1 MASSPILPSSQ
12 LASYK
17 NQQLGGLLTGSG
29 TGISAGAQ
37 LGALQGRISSV
48 QQSATGIG
56 DSVAAG
62 NNRLSAIAAMAPKP
76 RPKPAPGAVSVA
88 GIGGGNGG
96 YTGPGGAGS
105 SENNWVSVGG
115 NNRAD
120 PAAAAH
126 LLALQQSAGK
136 SGYNIGVNEA
146 GRSRARQQEL
156 YNLYKAGRG
165 NLAAAPG
172 HSVHEKGTAF
182 DLNGFGG
189 NENSPQFKWLL
200 ANAKNYGF
208 SWVGKTFSQRE
219 PWHWE
224 YTG

>member
-1 MASSPILPSSQ
+1 MATNPVLPSSL

-29 TGISAGAQ
+29 TGINAGAQ
-37 LGALQGRISSV
+37 LGALQNRSSMA
-48 QQSATGIG
+48 QQSASGIG

-62 NNRLSAIAAMAPKP
+62 NARLAVIASQAPKP
-76 RPKPAPGAVSVA
+76 KPKPVA
-88 GIGGGNGG
+88 IAGVGNG

-105 SENNWVSVGG
+105 GENNWVSVGG

-120 PAAAAH
+120 PAAAAQ
-126 LLALQQSAGK
+126 LRALQQSAGK

-146 GRSRARQQEL
+146 GRSRARQTEL

-200 ANAKNYGF
+200 ANAKSFGF
-208 SWVGKTFSQRE
+208 SWVGRTFSQRE